1 LRYAPHPSHFSVDD
15 ALTWI
20 ERFKP
25 RQAVITNMHSDL
37 DYEELRQRLPKGVE
51 PAYDGMRFTMK

>member
-1 LRYAPHPSHFSVDD
+1 VDD

-37 DYEELRQRLPKGVE
+37 DYEELRQKLPKGVV
-51 PAYDGMRFTMK
+51 PAYDSMRFTMK